1 MLRAIVCLFLCSPP
15 NHVPG
20 IQQYDQMSL
29 PLTYTIRVS
38 VHNGRTFVG
47 PAYDLTNITHLDV
60 PGWKVLQV
68 RSDLRSLGAY
78 PWQVWEGE
86 GEEPT

>member
-1 MLRAIVCLFLCSPP
+1 LIISLRAP

-20 IQQYDQMSL
+20 QTQYEQSL
-29 PLTYTIRVS
+29 SLSYTIRVS

-47 PAYDLTNITHLDV
+47 PSYDLTNITHLDV

-68 RSDLRSLGAY
+68 MAWAQTHLSI
-78 PWQVWEGE
+78 
-86 GEEPT
+86 

>member
-1 MLRAIVCLFLCSPP
+1 M
-15 NHVPG
+15 
-20 IQQYDQMSL
+20 QQHEQQTL

-68 RSDLRSLGAY
+68 QGSCRVAVSVA
-78 PWQVWEGE
+78 
-86 GEEPT
+86 

>member
-1 MLRAIVCLFLCSPP
+1 MTHSIIISNLPFRPQ

-20 IQQYDQMSL
+20 IQQYDQQSL
-29 PLTYTIRVS
+29 NLSYTIRVS

-68 RSDLRSLGAY
+68 I
-78 PWQVWEGE
+78 V
-86 GEEPT
+86 

>member
-1 MLRAIVCLFLCSPP
+1 MLRRPP

-20 IQQYDQMSL
+20 LQQYDLQSL
-29 PLTYTIRVS
+29 PLTYTVRVS

-68 RSDLRSLGAY
+68 RMRQAWGST
-78 PWQVWEGE
+78 GE
-86 GEEPT
+86 DAQGGQHR